1 METLTNEDIAQ
12 DVTDYLQEIM
22 RKYKADPDWKLPK
35 LRQIVVTRWNS
46 NPNFCGVYSY
56 RNQDSDAKGIVNKD
70 LSVPVYVRGYPRL
83 LFAGE
88 FLFLAKRL
96 LSFIQFL

>member
-12 DVTDYLQEIM
+12 DVTDYLQKIM
-22 RKYKADPDWKLPK
+22 QKYKADLDWKLPK
-35 LRQIVVTRWNS
+35 LRQIIVTRWNS

-88 FLFLAKRL
+88 F
-96 LSFIQFL
+96 

>member
-22 RKYKADPDWKLPK
+22 RKYKDNPDWNLPK

-83 LFAGE
+83 LFAGK
-88 FLFLAKRL
+88 FLFLTKRL
-96 LSFIQFL
+96 SCIRKYF